1 MLACCR
7 LNKLRS
13 YLHISIPCGWDPVQ
27 LQEQMTLEFELM
39 ELPGTVMF
47 CMGLG
52 SNGTPGKSRRQRPYI
67 KGGQLIQQPA
77 VSVGLSSS
85 TFLTPCSLPSDV
97 ANVTYGE

>member
-1 MLACCR
+1 M
-7 LNKLRS
+7 

-77 VSVGLSSS
+77 VRVGLSGS
-85 TFLTPCSLPSDV
+85 TFLTPWSLPSNV